1 MGCMFTCVESK
12 QPFQTS
18 CPSVHVPNAIKRSLL
33 HFGIFCR
40 VWKYYFT
47 IIYLDRV
54 CQLVAV
60 DEDRQGLQPRL
71 NRLQSSRIVGKSVGQ
86 TDVGK
91 QQHLKIDNIWLKLT
105 KLVGMMK
112 IYIIISPFLRG

>member
-1 MGCMFTCVESK
+1 MIVLSLGNPGGSSLEGLDLHQVVAPHL
-12 QPFQTS
+12 QD
-18 CPSVHVPNAIKRSLL
+18 VHQLL
-33 HFGIFCR
+33 QQAKVKEGLDKKTACQEFWR

-71 NRLQSSRIVGKSVGQ
+71 IAEQTSVFSNSR
-86 TDVGK
+86 
-91 QQHLKIDNIWLKLT
+91 KIRRSD
-105 KLVGMMK
+105 G
-112 IYIIISPFLRG
+112 RR